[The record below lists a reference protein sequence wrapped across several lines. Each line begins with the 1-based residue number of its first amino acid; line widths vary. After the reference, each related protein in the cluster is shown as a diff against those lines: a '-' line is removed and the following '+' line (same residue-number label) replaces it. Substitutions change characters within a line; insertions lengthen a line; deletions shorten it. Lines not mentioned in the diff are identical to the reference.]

1 MEAPTAIRT
10 GIYVFETCNV
20 MIKPT
25 VEADVHVT
33 IARYNQLGTKP
44 VIGIRTLERGI
55 YQIVS
60 NGPMAVQGS
69 NIQVV
74 VAVNKDPWPGPKF
87 AVDTLEPGATT
98 ASVIAFFGNVSD
110 V

>member
-1 MEAPTAIRT
+1 MEDRTAIRT
-10 GIYVFETCNV
+10 GIYVFQTCNV

-25 VEADVHVT
+25 LEADLRVT
-33 IARYNQLGTKP
+33 VARYNQLGGQP
-44 VIGIRTLERGI
+44 ALGIRTLERGI

-69 NIQVV
+69 NLQVV
-74 VAVNKDPWPGPKF
+74 VASGKDQWPDPKI
-87 AVDTLEPGATT
+87 AVGTLEPGATEE
-98 ASVIAFFGNVSD
+98 SVQAFFGVISD

>member
-1 MEAPTAIRT
+1 MDATTAIRT
-10 GIYVFETCNV
+10 GIYVFQTGNV

-25 VEADVHVT
+25 IEADLRVT
-33 IARYNQLGTKP
+33 IARYNQAGSQPALG
-44 VIGIRTLERGI
+44 VRTLERGI

-74 VAVNKDPWPGPKF
+74 VAAGKDQWPDPKI
-87 AVDTLEPGATT
+87 AVGTLEPGATVE
-98 ASVIAFFGNVSD
+98 SVRAFFGSIAD